1 MQNGRLATVLS
12 TGYYYLQEPSS
23 SFCITLQILLGSVK
37 DIYVGILVTLYFGF
51 DLKKKKNPKQTTVR
65 S

>member
-23 SFCITLQILLGSVK
+23 SFCITLLLGSVK

-51 DLKKKKNPKQTTVR
+51 DLKKKKTPKQTTVR